1 MIVGTAGHIDHGKT
15 ALVQALTGVNADRLP
30 EEKRRGIT
38 IELGYAAMAL
48 PDGTTIGFVDV
59 PGHEKLVRTMVAG
72 ASGIDFALLLVAAD
86 DGVMPQTIE
95 HLTILSLLGVRRGAA
110 VITKADRAD
119 AALLA
124 QRQAQATALLAQAGT
139 AHWPVLTVSA
149 HRGDG
154 MDALRSLLAAEAA
167 AQAPGTG
174 AAEGFRM
181 GLDRVFTLDGI
192 GTVVAG
198 SIAAGTVRTGDML
211 CLAQAPTQLYRVRS
225 LHSHNRSVE
234 VAQAGQRCAIGL
246 AGLER
251 SQVGRGQTLCDPAI
265 ALSTQRLDVWLEVA
279 PTEGKPLRSGTHVHL
294 HVGTQDTT
302 ASVAVLGQAGI
313 APGQGALAQIV
324 AHQPVQAWHGDRFV
338 LRDASATR
346 TVAGGMVLDAYG
358 LARYRQTPERLAYLA
373 SQREPTAQQRLAGAL
388 ASAPFGI
395 HAVQW
400 LRQSGLCAW
409 PFEPADVPGAV
420 FGKGREWA
428 IATGRLAGNEAAV
441 LAMLA
446 DFHTRLPEDIGP
458 DIQRARRL
466 ALTRMPEALWAALL
480 DQMAGAGRIARRGGF
495 IHLPEHGAQLR
506 EAERIVAQRALPLL
520 LEGRF
525 DPPWVRDI
533 AGTARLPEGQVRSV
547 LARLA
552 RGGEVFQV
560 VRDLYYHPQVVQQLA
575 DLARGIEAREGQVVA
590 ASFRDATGLGRKR
603 AIQILEFF
611 DRIGFLRRVGDTHLL
626 RPGTPLFPPGSKP

>member
-38 IELGYAAMAL
+38 IELGYAAMTL

-72 ASGIDFALLLVAAD
+72 ASGIDHALLLVAAD
-86 DGVMPQTIE
+86 DGVMPQTLE
-95 HLTILSLLGVRRGAA
+95 HLTILSLLGVQRGAA

-124 QRQAQATALLAQAGT
+124 QRETEVAALLAQAGVS
-139 AHWPVLTVSA
+139 HWPVLTVSA

-154 MDALRSLLAAEAA
+154 MDALRALLAHEAA
-167 AQAPGTG
+167 TQAPDVPAT
-174 AAEGFRM
+174 EGFRM

-211 CLAQAPTQLYRVRS
+211 CLAHAPGQLYRVRS
-225 LHSHNRSVE
+225 LHSHNRSVD
-234 VAQAGQRCAIGL
+234 VAQAGQRCAVGL

-251 SQVGRGQTLCDPAI
+251 SGVERGHTLCDPAI
-265 ALSTQRLDVWLEVA
+265 ALSTQRLDVWLQVA
-279 PTEGKPLRSGTHVHL
+279 PTESKALRSGTQVHL
-294 HVGTQDTT
+294 HAGTQDTT
-302 ASVAVLGQAGI
+302 ASIAVLGQPGI

-324 AHQPVQAWHGDRFV
+324 THQPVHAWQGERFV

-346 TVAGGMVLDAYG
+346 TVAGGMVLDAQG
-358 LARYRQTPERLAYLA
+358 LARYRQTPGRMAYLA
-373 SQREPTAQQRLAGAL
+373 SQRTGSAQQRLAGAL
-388 ASAPFGI
+388 TSAPFGI
-395 HAVQW
+395 HAAQW
-400 LRQSGLCAW
+400 LRQSGLSAW
-409 PFEPADVPGAV
+409 PFEPAGLPGAV

-428 IATGRLAGNEAAV
+428 IATDCLAGNEAAV

-446 DFHTRLPEDIGP
+446 DFHTRLPEDMGP

-466 ALTRMPEALWAALL
+466 ALPRMPEALWAALL
-480 DQMAGAGRIARRGGF
+480 DQMAGAGRIARRGSF

-506 EAERIVAQRALPLL
+506 EAERVVAQRALPLL

-552 RGGEVFQV
+552 RSGEVFQV
-560 VRDLYYHPQVVQQLA
+560 VRDLYYHPHAVQQLA
-575 DLARGIEAREGQVVA
+575 DLARAIEQREGQVAA

-611 DRIGFLRRVGDTHLL
+611 DRIGFLRRVGDAHLL
-626 RPGTPLFPPGSKP
+626 RPGTPLFAPGSPS

>member
-1 MIVGTAGHIDHGKT
+1 
-15 ALVQALTGVNADRLP
+15 
-30 EEKRRGIT
+30 
-38 IELGYAAMAL
+38 
-48 PDGTTIGFVDV
+48 
-59 PGHEKLVRTMVAG
+59 
-72 ASGIDFALLLVAAD
+72 
-86 DGVMPQTIE
+86 
-95 HLTILSLLGVRRGAA
+95 
-110 VITKADRAD
+110 
-119 AALLA
+119 
-124 QRQAQATALLAQAGT
+124 
-139 AHWPVLTVSA
+139 
-149 HRGDG
+149 
-154 MDALRSLLAAEAA
+154 MDALRALLATEAA
-167 AQAPGTG
+167 AQTPTASTS
-174 AAEGFRM
+174 EGFRM

-198 SIAAGTVRTGDML
+198 SIAAGTVRTGDILCWPML
-211 CLAQAPTQLYRVRS
+211 HRARGACAACTATTAACD
-225 LHSHNRSVE
+225 
-234 VAQAGQRCAIGL
+234 VAHAGQRCAVGL
-246 AGLER
+246 AGLDRSKVER
-251 SQVGRGQTLCDPAI
+251 GHTLCDPAI
-265 ALSTQRLDVWLEVA
+265 ALSTQRLDVWLQVA
-279 PTEGKPLRSGTHVHL
+279 PTESKALRSGTHVHL
-294 HVGTQDTT
+294 HWAHRTPRPLWRCWVQ
-302 ASVAVLGQAGI
+302 ASI
-313 APGQGALAQIV
+313 APGQGALGTDRVAAARCSCLAWRALCAQGCIG
-324 AHQPVQAWHGDRFV
+324 QPHRGRRQ
-338 LRDASATR
+338 
-346 TVAGGMVLDAYG
+346 VLDALG

-373 SQREPTAQQRLAGAL
+373 SQREAGAQQRLAGAL
-388 ASAPFGI
+388 PSAPFGI
-395 HAVQW
+395 HAAQW
-400 LRQSGLCAW
+400 LRQSGLSAW

-428 IATGRLAGNEAAV
+428 IATDRLAGNEAAV

-446 DFHTRLPEDIGP
+446 DFHARLPEDMGP

-466 ALTRMPEALWAALL
+466 ALPRMPEALWAALV

-575 DLARGIEAREGQVVA
+575 DLARAIEQREGQVVA

-611 DRIGFLRRVGDTHLL
+611 DRIGFLRRVGDTHLV

>member
-1 MIVGTAGHIDHGKT
+1 MTCFQQTHGH
-15 ALVQALTGVNADRLP
+15 ALVASACWVRVGGVEAKHP
-30 EEKRRGIT
+30 V
-38 IELGYAAMAL
+38 ELGYAALQL
-48 PDGTTIGFVDV
+48 PDGNTLSFVDV

-72 ASGIDFALLLVAAD
+72 ASGIDIALLLVAAD
-86 DGVMPQTIE
+86 DGVMPQTVE
-95 HLTILSLLGVRRGAA
+95 HLTILSLLGVHHGAA

-124 QRQAQATALLAQAGT
+124 QREQEVRALLAHHGL
-139 AHWPVLTVSA
+139 AHWPVLSVSA

-154 MDALRSLLAAEAA
+154 LDALRALLAEQAA
-167 AQAPGTG
+167 TQPGAPDAT
-174 AAEGFRM
+174 EGFRM

-198 SIAAGTVRTGDML
+198 SIAAGTVRVGDML
-211 CLAQAPTQLYRVRS
+211 CLAHAPDAHYRVRS
-225 LHSHNRSVE
+225 LHSHNRSVQE
-234 VAQAGQRCAIGL
+234 AHAGQRCAVGL

-251 SQVGRGQTLCDPAI
+251 GKVERGQTLCDPAI
-265 ALSTQRLDVWLEVA
+265 ALATVRLDVWLQVA
-279 PTEGKPLRSGTHVHL
+279 PTEDKPLRSGLQVHL
-294 HVGTQDTT
+294 HAGTQDTL
-302 ASVAVLGQAGI
+302 AAVAVLGQGSI
-313 APGQGALAQIV
+313 APGEGALAQIV
-324 AHQPVQAWHGDRFV
+324 TRQPVHAWQGERFV

-346 TVAGGMVLDAYG
+346 TVAGGMVLDAQG

-373 SQREPTAQQRLAGAL
+373 SQRESTSQARLAGAL
-388 ASAPFGI
+388 AAAPFGV
-395 HAVQW
+395 HAAQW
-400 LRQSGLCAW
+400 LRQQGLTGW
-409 PFEPADVPGAV
+409 PFGPADVPGAV

-428 IATGRLAGNEAAV
+428 IDSARLASNEAAV

-446 DFHTRLPEDIGP
+446 DFHTRLPEDMGP
-458 DIQRARRL
+458 DLARARRL
-466 ALTRMPEALWAALL
+466 ALPRMPPALWDALL
-480 DQMAGAGRIARRGGF
+480 DQMAGAGRIARRSGF

-506 EAERIVAQRALPLL
+506 EAERVVAQRALPLL
-520 LEGRF
+520 LDGRF

-575 DLARGIEAREGQVVA
+575 DLARGIEAREGQVLA

>member
-1 MIVGTAGHIDHGKT
+1 
-15 ALVQALTGVNADRLP
+15 
-30 EEKRRGIT
+30 
-38 IELGYAAMAL
+38 
-48 PDGTTIGFVDV
+48 
-59 PGHEKLVRTMVAG
+59 
-72 ASGIDFALLLVAAD
+72 
-86 DGVMPQTIE
+86 
-95 HLTILSLLGVRRGAA
+95 
-110 VITKADRAD
+110 
-119 AALLA
+119 
-124 QRQAQATALLAQAGT
+124 
-139 AHWPVLTVSA
+139 
-149 HRGDG
+149 
-154 MDALRSLLAAEAA
+154 
-167 AQAPGTG
+167 
-174 AAEGFRM
+174 
-181 GLDRVFTLDGI
+181 
-192 GTVVAG
+192 
-198 SIAAGTVRTGDML
+198 
-211 CLAQAPTQLYRVRS
+211 
-225 LHSHNRSVE
+225 
-234 VAQAGQRCAIGL
+234 
-246 AGLER
+246 
-251 SQVGRGQTLCDPAI
+251 
-265 ALSTQRLDVWLEVA
+265 
-279 PTEGKPLRSGTHVHL
+279 
-294 HVGTQDTT
+294 
-302 ASVAVLGQAGI
+302 VAVLGQASI

-324 AHQPVQAWHGDRFV
+324 TQQPVHAWHGERFV

-346 TVAGGMVLDAYG
+346 TVAGGMVLDALG

-373 SQREPTAQQRLAGAL
+373 SQREAGAQQRLAGAL
-388 ASAPFGI
+388 PSAPFGI
-395 HAVQW
+395 HAAQW
-400 LRQSGLCAW
+400 LRQSGLSAW

-428 IATGRLAGNEAAV
+428 IATDRLAGNEAAV

-446 DFHTRLPEDIGP
+446 DFHARLPEDMGP

-466 ALTRMPEALWAALL
+466 ALPRMPEALWAALV

-575 DLARGIEAREGQVVA
+575 DLARAIEQREGQVVA

-611 DRIGFLRRVGDTHLL
+611 DRIGFLRRVGDTHLV

>member
-1 MIVGTAGHIDHGKT
+1 VIVGTAGHIDHGKT

-38 IELGYAAMAL
+38 IELGYAAMTQ

-95 HLTILSLLGVRRGAA
+95 HLTILSLLGVQRGAA
-110 VITKADRAD
+110 LITKADRAD
-119 AALLA
+119 ATLLA
-124 QRQAQATALLAQAGT
+124 QRETQVAALLAQAGV
-139 AHWPVLTVSA
+139 AHWPVLAVSA

-154 MDALRSLLAAEAA
+154 MDALRALLAEQAA
-167 AQAPGTG
+167 AQPQPATT
-174 AAEGFRM
+174 AEGFRM

-211 CLAQAPTQLYRVRS
+211 CLAHAPDQTYRVRS
-225 LHSHNRSVE
+225 LHSHNRSVD
-234 VAQAGQRCAIGL
+234 VAHAGQRCAVGL

-251 SQVGRGQTLCDPAI
+251 SQVERGQTLCDPAI
-265 ALSTQRLDVWLEVA
+265 ALSTQRLDVWLQVA
-279 PTEGKPLRSGTHVHL
+279 PTEEKPLRSGTRVHL
-294 HVGTQDTT
+294 HAGTQDTT
-302 ASVAVLGQAGI
+302 ATVAVLGQASI

-324 AHQPVQAWHGDRFV
+324 TQQPVHAWHDEGFV
-338 LRDASATR
+338 LRDASATC
-346 TVAGGMVLDAYG
+346 TVAGGAVLDAQG
-358 LARYRQTPERLAYLA
+358 LARYRQTPERMAYLA
-373 SQREPTAQQRLAGAL
+373 SQRAGDARERLSGAL

-395 HAVQW
+395 HAAQW
-400 LRQSGLCAW
+400 LRQGGLNAW
-409 PFEPADVPGAV
+409 PFEPADLPDAV

-428 IATGRLAGNEAAV
+428 IATDRLAGNEAAV
-441 LAMLA
+441 LAMLG

-458 DIQRARRL
+458 DIKRARRL
-466 ALTRMPEALWAALL
+466 ALPRMPEALWTALVE
-480 DQMAGAGRIARRGGF
+480 QMAGAGRIARRSGF
-495 IHLPEHGAQLR
+495 IHLPEHGVQLR

-575 DLARGIEAREGQVVA
+575 DLARDIGQREGQVVA

>member
-15 ALVQALTGVNADRLP
+15 ALVQALTGVDADRLP

-38 IELGYAAMAL
+38 IELGYAAMAQA
-48 PDGTTIGFVDV
+48 DGTTTGFVDV

-86 DGVMPQTIE
+86 DGVMPQTLE
-95 HLTILSLLGVRRGAA
+95 HLTILSLLGVQRGAA

-124 QRQAQATALLAQAGT
+124 QREAQASALLAQAGV

-154 MDALRSLLAAEAA
+154 MDGLRALLAVEAA
-167 AQAPGTG
+167 AQPPAIAST
-174 AAEGFRM
+174 EGFRM

-211 CLAQAPTQLYRVRS
+211 CLAHAPTEQYRVRS
-225 LHSHNRSVE
+225 LHSHNHSVD
-234 VAQAGQRCAIGL
+234 VAHAGQRCAVGL

-251 SQVGRGQTLCDPAI
+251 SKVERGQTLCDPAI
-265 ALSTQRLDVWLEVA
+265 ALSTQRLDVWLQVA
-279 PTEGKPLRSGTHVHL
+279 PTEDKPLRSGTHVHL
-294 HVGTQDTT
+294 HAGTQDTT
-302 ASVAVLGQAGI
+302 ASVAVLGQASI
-313 APGQGALAQIV
+313 APGQGALAQLV
-324 AHQPVQAWHGDRFV
+324 TQQPVHAWHGEGFV

-346 TVAGGMVLDAYG
+346 TVAGGSVLDAQG
-358 LARYRQTPERLAYLA
+358 LARYRQTPERMAYLA
-373 SQREPTAQQRLAGAL
+373 SQRTGSAQARLDGAL

-395 HAVQW
+395 NAAQW
-400 LRQSGLCAW
+400 LRQGGLSAW
-409 PFEPADVPGAV
+409 PFEPADMPGAV

-446 DFHTRLPEDIGP
+446 DFHAKQPEDIGP
-458 DIQRARRL
+458 DIKRARRL
-466 ALTRMPEALWAALL
+466 AQPRMPEALWTALVE
-480 DQMAGAGRIARRGGF
+480 QMTGAGRIARRSGF
-495 IHLPEHGAQLR
+495 IHLPDHGAQLR

-575 DLARGIEAREGQVVA
+575 DLARGIEAREGLVVA

-626 RPGTPLFPPGSKP
+626 RPGTPLFPPGNTP